1 MKYEFKKIDKDTTE
15 LKYKDK
21 TLTIRKDVELMKKLQ
36 SVNAKAKTKMM
47 IELSKQGLTKNDL
60 VIEKKKGNKTYY
72 DNSNLLEIEEQYVNE
87 ASLEVID
94 GVCVDMFGMS
104 LTDLI
109 LDIGLDE
116 SDTEVFG
123 TQLVSILTGQDLE
136 TPSKAN

>member
-1 MKYEFKKIDKDTTE
+1 MKKYEFKKIDEDTTE

-36 SVNAKAKTKMM
+36 GVNAKAKTKMM
-47 IELSKQGLTKNDL
+47 IELSKQGLTKKDL
-60 VIEKKKGNKTYY
+60 TIEKKEGSKTYY

-116 SDTEVFG
+116 KDTEEFG
-123 TQLVSILTGQDLE
+123 VQLVSILTGQKLE
-136 TPSKAN
+136 TPSK